1 MLGDVEPAG
10 AVRIVIS
17 TAEELAEDGVVS
29 VYVCACV
36 FAFAS
41 RCSGEGNGRGE
52 GRKRETRSALC
63 GQGTHGD
70 TRAEGE
76 DVRLLHALGLNVPAG
91 EVVLQHADETF
102 FWVVARLRAAQP

>member
-1 MLGDVEPAG
+1 ME
-10 AVRIVIS
+10 
-17 TAEELAEDGVVS
+17 
-29 VYVCACV
+29 
-36 FAFAS
+36 
-41 RCSGEGNGRGE
+41 GERGE
-52 GRKRETRSALC
+52 RETRLALC
-63 GQGTHGD
+63 GQGTDTH